1 MIRKLFCL
9 ISFAV
14 ILCAVSSANA
24 AVLEITPDAPV
35 PGDLDIA
42 NFVGALTDAD
52 NVGTEDDSNNP
63 PYWNDW
69 CTYVAHDRG
78 GQGQT
83 FVTGDS
89 DAVMTGVW
97 VKHVTYSGADPDQT
111 WYRMQAGAELE
122 IRVTDPASAGTDA
135 FVLSSE
141 IYVVTGAEENA
152 LPADTTNDQT
162 GTSLWIHITLDTP
175 VALAAN
181 TEYGFDLTSLSG
193 KAGIIFFETDGINDR
208 VEGGNPYEAGTAY
221 TSGVNPD
228 DHGDDLNGANDNNMV
243 VAPGDHVFVVELE
256 AAPATGAT
264 VIWVSDNK
272 GGDRT
277 DQDWIDLLVAE
288 GYDVNLDFSNQEA
301 RSLEEGEIEALNAAD
316 LIIISRD
323 TNSGDYDDGD
333 EPTQWNAVTTPIIM
347 QVAHIAR
354 SSRWRWLDTADAI
367 DEQPALEA
375 VIPEHPIFKG
385 VSLDPNNQIDILTTV
400 ASFPGTIDPGNG
412 TLIAKSDA
420 YAWIVEWEQGQEFYS
435 GSGQIAGGNR
445 LLFVSGG
452 TPEPLD
458 GVLNLTEEGVTM
470 FLNAVKHMIPV
481 VPTNPGTNGLLAYYA
496 LENDAND
503 SSGNGLD
510 GTIVGD
516 PVFVEGAAGMGL
528 QLDGVDDYVDLGN
541 DPLFDLTGSEVTLSL
556 WVNTQDIGNTEN
568 NPWLGKGDTSYM
580 IKGHRV
586 GNQIEFFIYDGGWV
600 TAHADVGEDFNGEWH
615 HAAGVFDGE
624 QLIIY
629 VDGEEAVSA
638 DYEGVGIVN
647 NDYNVAIGTN
657 TQAGGR
663 FSESIIDEAMIYNR
677 ALSEGEILFLAG
689 QRVNLA
695 LNPSFEEDEVI
706 LDDPD
711 WYSWATW
718 NPAEGAGSN
727 ATIVDTEAVDGARSL
742 LIEPIGPENWHFI
755 VVGMPIPTEVG
766 TSYTAS
772 FWAKAV
778 EARPLGAQW
787 KAVDNSESWGY
798 ADFNLTTEWAEYSLT
813 AEALNAETKLEFFC
827 AASEVSFLLDA
838 VSVTEE

>member
-14 ILCAVSSANA
+14 LLCAVSSANA

-35 PGDLDIA
+35 PGDLDIS

-89 DAVMTGVW
+89 DVVMTGVW

-122 IRVTDPASAGTDA
+122 LRVTDPAAAGTDA

-141 IYVVTGAEENA
+141 TYVVTGAEENA

-162 GTSLWIHITLDTP
+162 GTSLWIHITLDEP
-175 VALAAN
+175 VALVAN

-193 KAGIIFFETDGINDR
+193 KAGIMFFETDGINDR
-208 VEGGNPYEAGTAY
+208 AAGGNPYEAGTAY

-256 AAPATGAT
+256 AAPATGPT
-264 VIWVSDNK
+264 VIWVSDNT

-277 DQDWIDLLVAE
+277 DQDWIDLLVEE

-367 DEQPALEA
+367 DEQTVLEA

-420 YAWIVEWEQGQEFYS
+420 YIWIVEWEQGQEFYS

-470 FLNAVKHMIPV
+470 FLNAVKYMIPI
-481 VPTNPGTNGLLAYYA
+481 VPANPGTDGLVAHYA
-496 LENDAND
+496 FENDTTD

-510 GTIVGD
+510 GTIIGD
-516 PVFVEGAAGMGL
+516 ATFVEGVKGMA
-528 QLDGVDDYVDLGN
+528 LDFSGDDYVDCGGAAEFSFTDAMTVSTWVNIRSRPVAWMAMIAKGENAWRLGVN
-541 DPLFDLTGSEVTLSL
+541 NETTGVHYAFTGSARGWQAANTATELNFDQWYHIAATYDTEAGATVYINGKPDASNPDTGGIVTNEFSLLLGENPEATGRLFDGMLDE
-556 WVNTQDIGNTEN
+556 
-568 NPWLGKGDTSYM
+568 
-580 IKGHRV
+580 IK
-586 GNQIEFFIYDGGWV
+586 IYD
-600 TAHADVGEDFNGEWH
+600 
-615 HAAGVFDGE
+615 
-624 QLIIY
+624 
-629 VDGEEAVSA
+629 
-638 DYEGVGIVN
+638 
-647 NDYNVAIGTN
+647 
-657 TQAGGR
+657 
-663 FSESIIDEAMIYNR
+663 R

-766 TSYTAS
+766 TSYTTS

-798 ADFNLTTEWAEYSLT
+798 ADFELTTEWAEYSLT